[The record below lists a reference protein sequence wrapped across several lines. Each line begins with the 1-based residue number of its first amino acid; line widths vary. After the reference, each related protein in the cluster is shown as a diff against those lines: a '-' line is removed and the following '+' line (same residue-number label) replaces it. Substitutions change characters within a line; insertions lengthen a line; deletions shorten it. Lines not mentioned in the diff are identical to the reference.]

1 LETKRFDPSFTS
13 GFFDIQDERSMRV
26 GPPVP
31 RPRPDHLRRLAFF
44 REFTPQEIRQ
54 LLAAGA
60 VASYRDGELLATE
73 GTRKQRRALY
83 VVLRGE
89 LHYVKRVRAERA
101 VVVMVLRPGDVGGF
115 LTFLNEDPSP
125 VSVRSVDRTTVFEIG
140 RRELQFLGSE
150 QASLAVKLLR
160 VVVRDTA
167 RRLDAI
173 LDRVAATSAW
183 TLDLERHLHLFP
195 LLPKE
200 GVKE

>member
-1 LETKRFDPSFTS
+1 MRPGRPLPS
-13 GFFDIQDERSMRV
+13 
-26 GPPVP
+26 
-31 RPRPDHLRRLAFF
+31 PRPDHLRRLAFF

-60 VASYRDGELLATE
+60 MASYRDGELLATE
-73 GTRKQRRALY
+73 GTRKQRRVLY

-125 VSVRSVDRTTVFEIG
+125 VSVRSVDRTIVFEIG
-140 RRELQFLGSE
+140 RRELQFLGAE
-150 QASLAVKLLR
+150 QASLAVKLFR

-167 RRLDAI
+167 RHLDGM
-173 LDRVAATSAW
+173 LNRVAATSAW
-183 TLDLERHLHLFP
+183 ALDLERHLHLLP
-195 LLPKE
+195 LLPEE